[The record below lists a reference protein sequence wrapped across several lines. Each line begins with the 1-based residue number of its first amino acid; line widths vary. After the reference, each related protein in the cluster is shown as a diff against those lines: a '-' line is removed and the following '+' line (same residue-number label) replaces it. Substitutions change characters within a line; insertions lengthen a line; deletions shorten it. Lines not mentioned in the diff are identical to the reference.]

1 MNNKVFLK
9 IVIIVFSMA
18 LVLALPGW
26 GFCLADETEAA
37 QGMFNDI
44 GDQPAEIQAGIE
56 YSCQQGYMQGYPD
69 GSFHPIESTTR
80 IDCAQALVGIFGH
93 AGEEPDP
100 SIAFTDLPPEGPG
113 YKWANLAV
121 KHGLMDTLPGGSF
134 GPQQP
139 MLFEEVAQG
148 ITAGLDMEDT
158 AQKINNLTGSFPSY
172 GGAMAIFMDLHLKY
186 RHSRVWP
193 GGGYPRGEMAYS
205 LYELDNV
212 DDWRIS
218 YIEES
223 FNDDRCSL
231 PSCTDEQFQA
241 VHFGFERLGCPY
253 VYAGERESEGGF
265 DCSGFV
271 YNTLYLRMGYPMMRV
286 ADDQARDNRYL
297 YVPPGALQPG
307 DAIFFYGQEYG
318 DPNDYINHAGM
329 YVGNGIFIH
338 STGSN
343 AGVSFDCLDTSGYW
357 GTHLAWGRRVLG
369 GPYYDRFDTFLLLSN
384 PSQEN
389 LPVEVR
395 FLRPN
400 DGPHTESYVL
410 PPRSRY
416 TVPVD
421 LLFPYDEV
429 SMEVSAP
436 GQGVVAERAMYFDY
450 QDWGDGGHASTG
462 DSQASLQGYFAEG
475 YTGEGF
481 HTWLLLANP
490 ADEAAEVEVNY
501 LLEGG
506 APIIKRYILPPSTRF
521 TILVNNVEGL
531 DAGNVGISYR
541 SVNNVKLM
549 AERAVYFNYMGAI
562 RGGHCSQ
569 AVSQPS
575 TDLYLAE
582 GYTGGE
588 FDTWILLANPGQED
602 AEVKVTYL
610 LPDSSTIEQQR
621 TVPAMSRSTIN
632 AEDKLGEKDFGVK
645 IESMNGVGI
654 VAERAMYFDYDGG
667 KRGGHCSP
675 AVSQPSTS
683 LCLAEGYTGGEFDTW
698 ILLANP
704 SSETATASLS
714 FFPEGG
720 AEKSMQVILNP
731 ESRMTVKANEVQGL
745 ENCSF
750 SLLVESDNPLLVERS
765 MYFFYMDRAGGTN
778 CPALNGTSEYRY
790 FAEGYTGG

>member
-1 MNNKVFLK
+1 
-9 IVIIVFSMA
+9 
-18 LVLALPGW
+18 
-26 GFCLADETEAA
+26 
-37 QGMFNDI
+37 
-44 GDQPAEIQAGIE
+44 
-56 YSCQQGYMQGYPD
+56 
-69 GSFHPIESTTR
+69 
-80 IDCAQALVGIFGH
+80 
-93 AGEEPDP
+93 
-100 SIAFTDLPPEGPG
+100 
-113 YKWANLAV
+113 
-121 KHGLMDTLPGGSF
+121 
-134 GPQQP
+134 
-139 MLFEEVAQG
+139 
-148 ITAGLDMEDT
+148 
-158 AQKINNLTGSFPSY
+158 
-172 GGAMAIFMDLHLKY
+172 
-186 RHSRVWP
+186 
-193 GGGYPRGEMAYS
+193 
-205 LYELDNV
+205 
-212 DDWRIS
+212 
-218 YIEES
+218 
-223 FNDDRCSL
+223 
-231 PSCTDEQFQA
+231 
-241 VHFGFERLGCPY
+241 
-253 VYAGERESEGGF
+253 
-265 DCSGFV
+265 
-271 YNTLYLRMGYPMMRV
+271 
-286 ADDQARDNRYL
+286 
-297 YVPPGALQPG
+297 
-307 DAIFFYGQEYG
+307 
-318 DPNDYINHAGM
+318 
-329 YVGNGIFIH
+329 
-338 STGSN
+338 
-343 AGVSFDCLDTSGYW
+343 
-357 GTHLAWGRRVLG
+357 LG

-667 KRGGHCSP
+667 KQGGHCSP

-765 MYFFYMDRAGGTN
+765 MYFFYKDRAGGTN